1 MAPHEENADPATP
14 SSQQLNSAW
23 SPFRHKTFAVIWTAT
38 VISNIGGWMY
48 SAASGWL
55 MTSLNPSPLIVSMVQ
70 VATSLP
76 YCLFALPAGALAD
89 IVDRRKLLIFGEVVT
104 IVFSSALAALVVLHR
119 VTPLNLLLLTFLIE
133 AGSAVVAPAWQSV
146 VPQLVPKSDLSAAV
160 SANSAGNQRQP
171 GRRSRAQRCSN
182 WRIWNCGSLLDQRR

>member
-1 MAPHEENADPATP
+1 MAPREENADPATP
-14 SSQQLNSAW
+14 SSQRPNSAW

-55 MTSLNPSPLIVSMVQ
+55 MTSLNPSPLIVSLVQ

-89 IVDRRKLLIFGEVVT
+89 IVDRRKLLVFGEVVMVT
-104 IVFSSALAALVVLHR
+104 TGQEIIENKIAHIITQSLASILVEAEM
-119 VTPLNLLLLTFLIE
+119 LT
-133 AGSAVVAPAWQSV
+133 G
-146 VPQLVPKSDLSAAV
+146 
-160 SANSAGNQRQP
+160 
-171 GRRSRAQRCSN
+171 
-182 WRIWNCGSLLDQRR
+182 